1 MPLSDVLAA
10 ALSRP
15 AGHVVEGPVRTI
27 VTEILQDHGYA
38 SPAEVQAVR
47 DQVEALARRVAA
59 LEGVLSEGKAAAE
72 ATAAEVARLQ
82 EALGVAEERA
92 AEAQALAMA
101 ADARSAALVERT
113 SSLEAQAAHAERRAS
128 MAESRLE
135 EAMTIELNTADMR
148 AVELPED
155 DDEDEPEVQPEEQPE
170 VAAPDGRAAA
180 AAVPSHT
187 QATCAVANCAALS
200 VTDGFCL
207 AHHQDWI
214 AGRLTGHVSPEG
226 LVEVDGEAFS
236 VDPEHAGKAYVVSGK
251 KLRRVRIEG
260 SFVKKK
266 RL

>member
-47 DQVEALARRVAA
+47 DQVESLARRVGA
-59 LEGVLSEGKAAAE
+59 LERALEEGREAAAAAAAE
-72 ATAAEVARLQ
+72 VGRLR
-82 EALGVAEERA
+82 EALATAEERA
-92 AEAQALAMA
+92 AEAQAAALA

-113 SSLEAQAAHAERRAS
+113 GALEAQAADAERRAR
-128 MAESRLE
+128 MAESRLD
-135 EAMTIELNTADMR
+135 EALTVELNTADMR
-148 AVELPED
+148 AVSPAEED
-155 DDEDEPEVQPEEQPE
+155 DDEDDEDAAA
-170 VAAPDGRAAA
+170 VADRPDGAAAA

-187 QATCAVANCAALS
+187 QAACAVAGCAALS

-207 AHHQDWI
+207 AHHHDWI
-214 AGRLTGHVSPEG
+214 AGRLAGHVSPEG
-226 LVEVDGEAFS
+226 LVEVDGVPFT
-236 VDPEHAGKAYVVSGK
+236 VDLEHAGKAYEVSGK
-251 KLRRVRIEG
+251 KLRRVRIDG
-260 SFVKKK
+260 SFVKKA